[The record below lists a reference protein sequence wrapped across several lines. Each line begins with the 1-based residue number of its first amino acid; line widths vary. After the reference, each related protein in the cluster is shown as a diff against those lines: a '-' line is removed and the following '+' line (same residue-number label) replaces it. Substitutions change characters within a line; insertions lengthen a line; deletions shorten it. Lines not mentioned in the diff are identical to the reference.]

1 MEDEGQ
7 EQTEVSKTVEITQEE
22 KDQEKK
28 IRKEIEKLQFHL
40 EEVDELIEGENFNEI
55 KQVCKRTLEIQDKLN
70 DLVPA
75 IARVKNRVGA
85 FITKSY

>member
-7 EQTEVSKTVEITQEE
+7 EQTEASKTVEITQEE

-40 EEVDELIEGENFNEI
+40 EEVDELIEGENFSEI

-70 DLVPA
+70 DLVS